1 MGAAIPLLLI
11 LLLGVIV
18 FLIYWYLIR
27 KSKNEGDICT
37 PDKAAD
43 NSNVYQYDS
52 NQKCVLY
59 SCKDGWTPSDDNKSC
74 VSTSCT
80 GTDSHGVYTQ
90 DGSGSCTLTGCVTGY
105 TLSNNACIPK
115 GAVACNPSGTAD
127 PHGLYYTDS
136 KNNCVLT
143 NCTPSPWTLTPDKSA
158 CFNLGSSCTVT
169 NPVTNGVYT
178 LDKTNTCVL
187 TSCSGGYT
195 LANNTC
201 NPPSGNYTKTDGAM
215 CYEYNNGGYNTKYVR
230 GNTVFPSNSYADCQT
245 ACDKNTN
252 CGAFY
257 YGIPPS
263 PPPTPSPASLPQAS
277 LPQASSSCI
286 IFEVGDVKSDSKANP
301 APTGSSCSVKN
312 VQSTKLCYP
321 SDSPPDATATYS
333 FDGINCKPAT
343 CLPGY
348 TFNGSVCIP
357 TYKTLFGLPKT
368 SGTTTEIKSLQDCKK
383 NCDASGT
390 CTGYA
395 WDDGQTIC
403 YAYTVPITEISY
415 VSDTQNQTFLKYPLS
430 GSVIFDNALVDSS
443 IQSYNETG
451 DDPDSCFDSCL
462 NDSSCKSSSV
472 IQTNE
477 ICLKSG
483 CTDYYDCNL
492 YHQDVSANLVYNKGG
507 YTKVS
512 LT

>member
-52 NQKCVLY
+52 SLKCVLY

-115 GAVACNPSGTAD
+115 GAVACKPSGTAD
-127 PHGLYYTDS
+127 PHGLYYYDTS
-136 KNNCVLT
+136 GTKCVLT
-143 NCTPSPWTLTPDKSA
+143 TCTPSPWTLTPDKSA

-201 NPPSGNYTKTDGAM
+201 NPPASGNYTKTDGAM
-215 CYEYNNGGYNTKYVR
+215 CYEYNNGGYNTKYIR

-286 IFEVGDVKSDSKANP
+286 IFEVGDVKSDPKANP

-312 VQSTKLCYP
+312 VQSTKLCFP

-348 TFNGSVCIP
+348 TFNGSVCVPNYTQIP
-357 TYKTLFGLPKT
+357 GLPKDI
-368 SGTTTEIKSLQDCKK
+368 SNPIKGSSEKGCSDLCSSS
-383 NCDASGT
+383 AT
-390 CTGYA
+390 CTAYA
-395 WDDGQTIC
+395 WDDGQDFC
-403 YAYTVPITEISY
+403 YTYTTPITELSYISGTQNNTWLRDNNNTMVTVDNANINSSVNY
-415 VSDTQNQTFLKYPLS
+415 YNQVINSDTECSTL
-430 GSVIFDNALVDSS
+430 
-443 IQSYNETG
+443 
-451 DDPDSCFDSCL
+451 CL
-462 NDSSCKSSSV
+462 NDTDNKCIGSTLSV
-472 IQTNE
+472 IVASKTAYE
-477 ICLKSG
+477 ICS
-483 CTDYYDCNL
+483 L
-492 YHQDVSANLVYNKGG
+492 YNDSEILNNIEHDNNI
-507 YTKVS
+507 YTYIKI
-512 LT
+512 